1 MEIMDS
7 GMYIENE
14 KLSAYAAAQAKLL
27 RPDGVCAGRAMA
39 AALKR
44 DYAALRRCH
53 ELLERRYGTLPSPP
67 AGCAWLLDNW
77 YMVQRD
83 YRSALGALE
92 KARRLQSH
100 GADILLGELARAL
113 LRAGRGSAD
122 ETRCE
127 RFLLGFQSVTLLT
140 RHELLLFPA
149 ALRAAVLAELRR
161 LSEELLGASE
171 LEAPAEAF
179 GALFA
184 VLRWLNTADM
194 TALLRRA
201 DPIAAIFSADE
212 TFTRMD
218 ETSREQYLARLESI
232 ALKEGR
238 EEGSCARELV
248 ERAQKEHV
256 TLGALLFDGKETGSG
271 LYIGLNLLLTLF
283 FSLLLALSLERSP
296 LALLLV
302 LPVSELVKRA
312 IDALMLRL
320 IPPRRLPRLDLSDGI
335 PAEGKTICVI
345 SALLTDEHSGEKL
358 ARRLEELALCHRG
371 AGKQLLFGLLIDLP
385 ASDSETDENDERLL
399 APARAAIEDL
409 NRRYGGGF
417 YLLSRARVFDGER
430 WSGSER
436 KRGALLAL
444 ARLLCGEESALIVT
458 GDRVSLAGT
467 NYILTLD
474 SDTQVYP
481 GAIQELIGTML
492 HPLNRPVVDEE
503 NGVVRRG
510 FALLHPRMATTL
522 ASASETDFALIFAGP
537 GGSDP
542 YGALC
547 GENLMNAFASGGFS
561 GKGLIDAHALL
572 HCCGKLKEGWIL
584 SHDAIEG
591 AYLRGGLVGDVE
603 FADRFP
609 AQPLAYF
616 RRLHR
621 WVRGDWQNLPWLGES
636 RLRDIDR
643 WRLFDSLRRS
653 LLMPMTLLAIVL
665 GFLLPWAG
673 LDLAAWAAVLAL
685 TGQLLLSLAESAGGR
700 RQLPRLRRWARLLTG
715 VGGAIV
721 QSFMRLWLLPW
732 EAWVCASA
740 IGTSL
745 WRMYVSHKK
754 LLEWE
759 TAAQSERR
767 GGRLVSYG
775 RSMWFALLIGL
786 LCLCLSEG
794 ILGKAAGLMWLLSP
808 AAAMA
813 LALPSHKEQ
822 HLSEAHREWLSDRAG
837 DTWRYFSTFVTEE
850 DNYLPPDNVQVQPP
864 KGPAHRTSPTNIGLF
879 AASAAAACDLGLFPS
894 AQAVDCLRRLTDTLE
909 RLPKALGHLYNW
921 YDTRT
926 LLPLHPPTVS
936 TVDSGN
942 LYAGLLTARVFLTE
956 QGDGE
961 TAARLD
967 AILRAMDFAPLYD
980 KKRGLFYICY
990 DTAEGRG
997 SGGWYDLMASECMLT
1012 SFLAIARG
1020 DVPIK
1025 HWRQL
1030 SRAQLQ
1036 KDGFRGLASW
1046 SGSMFEYL
1054 MPFLFLPLPPGSLLH
1069 ESARFCVYAQKRWGG
1084 LDKPWGVSESAWF
1097 SLDRDMVY
1105 RYRAHGVPEL
1115 ALQRGVENELV
1126 FAPYAA
1132 FLALCVQPE
1141 AAVRDLKRFERFGA
1155 LGRWGF
1161 WEALDF
1167 TPGRCRD
1174 PKGEKVQ
1181 CTMAHHA
1188 GMSLL
1193 AAANALCRGS
1203 IVRRFFSSGEMAAHA
1218 LLLEEQLGD
1227 ATVLRRELR
1236 PARERAERLPAGHW
1250 SRQGKRGEMGLT
1262 ALSNGSYHLLAF
1274 ADGRC
1279 EGSLPGLL
1287 PYDGSVGLWL
1297 DGDGFVPERWTLS
1310 EDSADYENDTARLTL
1325 TVAPGEWGELRQLRL
1340 RGECGGKVS
1349 VRLKLRPVLARAED
1363 YRAHPAFWRLGLWAE
1378 EAEGALLLRRLRRGT
1393 LGERWLC
1400 LLPSSP
1406 MVFSADERGGLGQ
1419 LGHPLVTA
1427 EGAIALDSR
1436 GEAALSIALCLGLS
1450 RDEALSGARR
1460 MLTEGSRG
1468 RGCLLS
1474 AAATLLGL
1482 SAAEIGESLAMA
1494 YRMRA
1499 FSPLG
1504 AAPKRELWRY
1514 AISGELPI
1522 LCCDGE
1528 AKEVDT
1534 LLRRFLLLKS
1544 VGLDGDLVYLSD
1556 QGGDYRQPLRR
1567 RLERELGRRGLEAL
1581 LGVSGGVHILPT
1593 AARPLLEGRCAE
1605 VIGEENELLPALSR
1619 TVLSAPRQRGTVP
1632 PWRFAGRSF
1641 LFEPGGR
1648 LPAAPWQHM
1657 LTNGRLSAV
1666 VTELGPAA
1674 LWWQNAREMPIT
1686 APQPLPEQTET
1697 AEQLWLETLGSLFA
1711 ANDGVACTV
1720 RYAPG
1725 MAVWKKDF
1733 GGRSVKTT
1741 AFIPAE
1747 RDFRILM
1754 IEGGEGLTLHWKL
1767 RFAGHGAA
1775 SCQVEDGV
1783 FVYTDSESPWPK
1795 LRVLGGCDRPMLCV
1809 GDYAPAALEA
1819 HIRCAHTTVLA
1830 VGCGSEGELRDC
1842 CEASLALSALSET
1855 VQHWT
1860 QRLEALEITT
1870 GMEALDH
1877 YMNTWGPYQAIACR
1891 MLARGSLYQAGGAW
1905 GFRDQLQDA
1914 VNLLL
1919 LDPTL
1924 AREQILRC
1932 CRHQYAEGDVMHW
1945 WHPLPEGDKGLRTR
1959 CSDDLLWLVW
1969 ALCDTVTRSGDEA
1982 LCHERV
1988 LYLASP
1994 VLGTDERDRYET
2006 ASWGD
2011 EGTVLD
2017 HARRALELA
2026 LDRPRGR
2033 HGLPLFGSG
2042 DWNDGLDTVQGESL
2056 WLGWFLGGCARRF
2069 AALLERLG
2077 EDGAEH
2083 YRRAADELAAAC
2095 EQGFTG
2101 SHYVRGF
2108 WHGDDPGRIDSIA
2121 QSWAVLS
2128 GLGSDEHAG
2137 LALNAAWARLYDREH
2152 RLVRLSDPP
2161 YTGGEGYLTGYGP
2174 GYRENGGQ
2182 YTHGAIWL
2190 AMALLRRGDRSR
2202 GEELL
2207 RTLLPET
2214 HDPAVYGAEPY
2225 VLPADISAAPGHEG
2239 EAGWTWYTGSAGWYF
2254 RAVTEELLGLHLV
2267 NGELTVRPALPDFTA
2282 RWRDARGRE
2291 YTISVV
2297 RGKASITNGKMP
2309 PEGLPKEGKLC

>member
-7 GMYIENE
+7 GMHIDNE
-14 KLSAYAAAQAKLL
+14 KLYAYAAAQAKLL
-27 RPDGVCAGRAMA
+27 RPDGLCTGRAAA
-39 AALKR
+39 AALRR
-44 DYAALRRCH
+44 DYATLRRCH
-53 ELLERRYGTLPSPP
+53 ELLERRYGALAAAPS
-67 AGCAWLLDNW
+67 AVAWVLDNW

-83 YRSALGALE
+83 YRSALPALQ
-92 KARRLQSH
+92 KARRLQCR
-100 GADILLGELARAL
+100 GTDTLLTELSRAL
-113 LRAGRGSAD
+113 LRAGQGRAD
-122 ETRCE
+122 EERCE
-127 RFLLGFQSVTLLT
+127 LFLAGFQSVTQLS

-161 LSEELLGASE
+161 LCDGLLAASD
-171 LEAPAEAF
+171 LETPAEGL

-184 VLRWLNTADM
+184 VLRWLNTADV
-194 TALLRRA
+194 TAMLRRA
-201 DPIAAIFSADE
+201 DPIAAIFAADE
-212 TFTRMD
+212 VFSRMD
-218 ETSREQYLARLESI
+218 EQSCEQYLARLERL

-238 EEGSCARELV
+238 DESSCARALI
-248 ERAQKEHV
+248 ERAQSEGV
-256 TLGALLFDGKETGSG
+256 TLGALLFDDDTKGSG
-271 LYIGLNLLLTLF
+271 LYIAANLLLTLF
-283 FSLLLALSLERSP
+283 FSLLLALALERAA

-302 LPVSELVKRA
+302 LPVSELIKRA
-312 IDALMLRL
+312 IDAVMLRL
-320 IPPRRLPRLDLSDGI
+320 IAPRRLLRLDLSEGI
-335 PAEGKTICVI
+335 PEEGKTICVI
-345 SALLTDEHSGEKL
+345 SALLADERSGTKL
-358 ARRLEELALCHRG
+358 ARRLEELALSHRG
-371 AGKQLLFGLLIDLP
+371 AGEQLLFGLLADLP
-385 ASDSETDENDERLL
+385 ASSSETDGNDERLL

-409 NRRYGGGF
+409 NRRYGGRF
-417 YLLSRARVFDGER
+417 YLLTRPRVFDGER
-430 WSGSER
+430 WTADER

-444 ARLLCGEESALIVT
+444 ARLLGGEENALTVF
-458 GDRVSLAGT
+458 GDRAALAGT

-474 SDTQVYP
+474 SDTLVYP
-481 GAIQELIGTML
+481 GAIRELIGTML
-492 HPLNRPVVDEE
+492 HPLNRPVVDEAR
-503 NGVVRRG
+503 GVVCTG
-510 FALLHPRMATTL
+510 YGLLHPRMTTVL
-522 ASASETDFALIFAGP
+522 SSANETDFALIFAGP

-547 GENLMNAFASGGFS
+547 GENTMNAFASGGFS
-561 GKGLIDAHALL
+561 GKGLIDARALL
-572 HCCGKLKEGWIL
+572 RCCGDLPKGQIL
-584 SHDAIEG
+584 SHDALEG
-591 AYLRGGLVGDVE
+591 AYLRGGFVGDVE

-609 AQPLAYF
+609 SRPLAYF

-621 WVRGDWQNLPWLGES
+621 WVRGDWQNLRWIGEG

-665 GFLLPWAG
+665 GFLLPRAG
-673 LDLAAWAAVLAL
+673 LDLAAWAALLAL
-685 TGQLLLSLAESAGGR
+685 ASQLLLSLAERAGR
-700 RQLPRLRRWARLLTG
+700 RREMPRLRRWARLLTG

-732 EAWVCASA
+732 EAWICASA
-740 IGTSL
+740 IATSL
-745 WRMYVSHKK
+745 WRMAVSHKK

-759 TAAQSERR
+759 TAAQSEQRSN
-767 GGRLVSYG
+767 RLISYA

-786 LCLCLSEG
+786 ICLIFSPG

-808 AAAMA
+808 AAALA
-813 LALPSHKEQ
+813 LALPAHREQ
-822 HLSEAHREWLSDRAG
+822 TLSEAQREWLAARAG
-837 DTWRYFSTFVTEE
+837 DTWRYFTSFSTAE

-864 KGPAHRTSPTNIGLF
+864 KGSAHRTSPTNIGLA
-879 AASAAAACDLGLFPS
+879 AASAAAACDLGLIPA
-894 AQAVDCLRRLTDTLE
+894 AQAMDYLRRITDTLE
-909 RLPKALGHLYNW
+909 RMPKALGHLYNW

-926 LLPLHPPTVS
+926 LLPLHPPMIS

-942 LYAGLLTARVFLTE
+942 LYAGLLTARVFLSE
-956 QGDGE
+956 QGDAS
-961 TAARLD
+961 TAARLG
-967 AILRAMDFAPLYD
+967 AILDGMDFAPLYD

-1012 SFLAIARG
+1012 SYLAIAKG
-1020 DVPIK
+1020 DVPAK

-1054 MPFLFLPLPPGSLLH
+1054 MPFLFLPLPPGSMLH

-1084 LDKPWGVSESAWF
+1084 IDKPWGVSESAWF
-1097 SLDRDMVY
+1097 SLDRDLVY

-1141 AAVRDLKRFERFGA
+1141 AAVRDLKRFERCGA

-1167 TPGRCRD
+1167 TPERCRD

-1188 GMSLL
+1188 AMSLL
-1193 AAANALCRGS
+1193 AAANALCKGS
-1203 IVRRFFSSGEMAAHA
+1203 IVRRFFSSREMAAHA

-1227 ATVLRRELR
+1227 GAVLRREVR
-1236 PARERAERLPAGHW
+1236 PERERGERLSAGHW
-1250 SRQGKRGEMGLT
+1250 SAQGERGETGLT

-1274 ADGRC
+1274 TDGRA

-1287 PYDGSVGLWL
+1287 PYDGSLELRL
-1297 DGDGFVPERWTLS
+1297 DGRGFTPARWTLG
-1310 EDSADYENDTARLTL
+1310 EDSAVYETDTASLTL

-1340 RGECGGKVS
+1340 RGERGERVS
-1349 VRLKLRPVLARAED
+1349 VRLSLRPVLARAED

-1378 EAEGALLLRRLRRGT
+1378 ESEGALLLRRLARGT

-1406 MVFSADERGGLGQ
+1406 MAFSADERGGLGQ
-1419 LGHPLVTA
+1419 LAHPLLTA
-1427 EGAIALDSR
+1427 EGTIPLDSR
-1436 GEAALSIALCLGLS
+1436 GEGALSVALCIGLS
-1450 RDEALSGARR
+1450 HDEALDGARR
-1460 MLTEGSRG
+1460 MLADGGRSRG
-1468 RGCLLS
+1468 CMLS

-1482 SAAEIGESLAMA
+1482 SAAEIGESLLSA
-1494 YRMRA
+1494 YRMHA
-1499 FSPLG
+1499 FAPIG
-1504 AAPKRELWRY
+1504 AAPKRELWPY

-1528 AKEVDT
+1528 ARERDA
-1534 LLRRFLLLKS
+1534 LLKRFLLLKS

-1567 RLERELGRRGLEAL
+1567 RIERELGRRGLEAL

-1605 VIGEENELLPALSR
+1605 TVGDAQPLLPPLKHTA
-1619 TVLSAPRQRGTVP
+1619 LSAPRRGGVLP
-1632 PWRFAGRSF
+1632 PWRFAGHSF
-1641 LFEPGGR
+1641 LFEAGDR
-1648 LPAAPWQHM
+1648 LPPAPWQHM

-1686 APQPLPEQTET
+1686 APQSLPEQTET
-1697 AEQLWLETLGSLFA
+1697 MEQLWLETLGSLFA
-1711 ANDGVACTV
+1711 ANDGLACSV

-1733 GGRSVKTT
+1733 GARSVKTT
-1741 AFIPAE
+1741 LFIPPE
-1747 RDFRILM
+1747 HDFRILM
-1754 IEGGEGLTLHWKL
+1754 LEGAEGLTLHWKL

-1775 SCQVEDGV
+1775 SCQTEDGIL
-1783 FVYTDSESPWPK
+1783 VYTDKESPWPT
-1795 LRVLGGCDRPMLCV
+1795 LRVLGGSDRPMLCI
-1809 GDYAPAALEA
+1809 GDYAPAAFEA
-1819 HIRCAHTTVLA
+1819 TVRCAHTTVLA
-1830 VGCGSEGELRDC
+1830 IGCGSEEALRDC
-1842 CEASLALSALSET
+1842 CEASLALSFLSET
-1855 VQHWT
+1855 VRHWT

-1870 GMEALDH
+1870 GMAALDH
-1877 YMNTWGPYQAIACR
+1877 YMNTWGPYQALACR
-1891 MLARGSLYQAGGAW
+1891 IMARGSLYQAGGAW

-1945 WHPLPEGDKGLRTR
+1945 WHPLPEGDRGLRSR
-1959 CSDDLLWLVW
+1959 CSDDMLWLVW
-1969 ALCDTVTRSGDEA
+1969 ALCDTVERSGDEA
-1982 LCHERV
+1982 LCHERA

-1994 VLGTDERDRYET
+1994 VLRADERDRYET

-2017 HARRALELA
+2017 HARRALDLA
-2026 LDRPRGR
+2026 LERPRGR
-2033 HGLPLFGSG
+2033 HGLPLFLSG
-2042 DWNDGLDTVQGESL
+2042 DWNDGLDAIEGESL

-2077 EDGAEH
+2077 EDGAE
-2083 YRRAADELAAAC
+2083 RCRQAADELAAAC
-2095 EQGFTG
+2095 ERGFTG

-2108 WHGDDPGRIDSIA
+2108 WRGDDPNRIDSIA

-2128 GLGSDEHAG
+2128 GLGDDAHTG

-2152 RLVRLSDPP
+2152 GLVKLCAPP

-2190 AMALLRRGDRSR
+2190 AMALLRRADRER

-2207 RTLLPET
+2207 QALLPET
-2214 HDPAVYGAEPY
+2214 RDGLRYGAEPY
-2225 VLPADISAAPGHEG
+2225 VLPADVSAAPGHEG

-2254 RAVTEELLGLHLV
+2254 RAVTEDLLGLHLV
-2267 NGELTVRPALPDFTA
+2267 NGELTVRPTLGDYTA
-2282 RWRDARGRE
+2282 RWRDSRGRE
-2291 YTISVV
+2291 YTVSVV
-2297 RGKASITNGKMP
+2297 RGKASVTSGKMP
-2309 PEGLPKEGKLC
+2309 PEGLPKGGKL